1 VSRRHFS
8 IAVCCFAVLALH
20 GRAQEIVTPE
30 QALGRPV
37 GTDFQL
43 ADWEEVQAY
52 FTQLGDASPNMR
64 VQTVGTTT
72 EGRDLITAV
81 ISYPSNLDRLDE
93 LKANARRI
101 ADPRGIASDE
111 EAAALLDDSRL
122 FLFIT
127 CNIHSTEIASPEM
140 SMQLAY
146 ELATS
151 DAEPWASARREM
163 VIVLIPSVNPDGMD
177 RVVQWYRDIEGTP
190 YETAPLTELY
200 QRYAGHDNN
209 RDFFALSLKETQI
222 VTSLL
227 YQEWFPQIYWDVHQQ
242 RSNRERMFVPP
253 FRDPLNPNIDPE
265 IVGNIAAIGGRML
278 MDLTT
283 EGFSGVATGV
293 TYDMWWTGGNR
304 SVPYRH
310 NIVGLLTEA
319 ASVSLATPLY
329 FSKAD
334 LTGPGDIGAGYAPS
348 NRFPNPWPG
357 GWWRIGD
364 IVDYEMAAARSLLGT
379 LSREPRRWMRG
390 ALNVSQRAIAKGE
403 HDSPHAWLI
412 TTDNR
417 DRDAVKRLLETLMHG
432 GVEVQV
438 AEDEF
443 VADDL
448 TYPSGTL
455 VVRRAQPYGAYAKD
469 LLEVQRYPDGPAP
482 YDVSGWTLP
491 MLLGVRRVEAVRPL
505 TVATR
510 ALPTVDAALAALPA
524 AMPVALP
531 WPSVDGDDT
540 DGIRRLFR
548 ALSRDLPARLVTEA
562 PSDDPLGWWM
572 FTGDAG
578 RDASPDA
585 EPAAS
590 VDGEYGVEAVG
601 VTFPR
606 IGVYAPWTASM
617 DEGWLRWTLDY
628 CEVPYRRIRNEA
640 VRAGRLNDHLDV
652 LILPSVSPST
662 LRDGRAEG
670 DVFARFT
677 GGLEPEGTVAIE
689 EFVRAGGTLIACDQA
704 ADFAIALFGL
714 ELENAVGRGGDAF
727 KCPGSV
733 LRTVPASDSP
743 WTVGFPASQPVYFS
757 NSRAYAPKPGKEDP
771 KQGDDVVGEAL
782 LTYPKSGILLSGWA
796 RNAQRI
802 AGASAWRRLRI
813 GDGQVHLFGF
823 RPHYR
828 SWSQTTFKALFRA
841 ILLPAEPTAAE
852 FRSET
857 RLDAA
862 DEG

>member
-1 VSRRHFS
+1 MSRRAIRFAMWCLL
-8 IAVCCFAVLALH
+8 IVAVHA
-20 GRAQEIVTPE
+20 RAQDVITPE

-37 GTDFQL
+37 GTDFRL
-43 ADWEEVQAY
+43 ADWDEVRAY
-52 FTQLGDASPNMR
+52 FKQLSDASPNVR

-81 ISYPSNLDRLDE
+81 ISDPANLDRLDE

-111 EAAALLDDSRL
+111 EADALLGDSRL
-122 FLFIT
+122 FLFIS

-151 DAEPWASARREM
+151 DAEPWASARREL

-177 RVVQWYRDIEGTP
+177 RVVHWYRDIEGTP
-190 YETAPLTELY
+190 YETASLTELY

-209 RDFFALSLKETQI
+209 RDWFALSLKETQI

-227 YQEWFPQIYWDVHQQ
+227 YQEWFPQVYWDVHQQ
-242 RSNRERMFVPP
+242 RSDRERMFVPP

-278 MDLTT
+278 MDLTA

-319 ASVSLATPLY
+319 ASASLATPLY

-364 IVDYEMAAARSLLGT
+364 IVEYELAAARSLLGT
-379 LSREPRRWMRG
+379 LSREPERWLRG
-390 ALNVSQRAIAKGE
+390 ALNVSQRAIANGE

-417 DRDAVKRLLETLMHG
+417 DRDAVRRLLATLMHG
-432 GVEVQV
+432 GVDVEV
-438 AEDEF
+438 AEEEF

-448 TYPSGTL
+448 TYPAGTL

-469 LLEVQRYPDGPAP
+469 LMEVQRYPDGPAP

-491 MLLGVRRVEAVRPL
+491 MLLGVRRVEAVRAL
-505 TVATR
+505 TVETR
-510 ALPTVDAALAALPA
+510 ALRTVEAALAALPT
-524 AMPVALP
+524 PTPTELP

-540 DGIRRLFR
+540 DGTRRLFR
-548 ALSRDLPARLVTEA
+548 ALTRGLPARLVTEA
-562 PSDDPLGWWM
+562 PSDDALGQWV

-578 RDASPDA
+578 RDALPDA
-585 EPAAS
+585 GPATS
-590 VDGEYGVEAVG
+590 VDGEYSVEAVG

-652 LILPSVSPST
+652 LILPSVSSST

-670 DVFARFT
+670 DVFSRFT
-677 GGLEPEGTVAIE
+677 GGLEPEGSVAIE

-704 ADFAIALFGL
+704 ADFAIALFGM
-714 ELENAVGRGGDAF
+714 ELENAVGDGEDRF
-727 KCPGSV
+727 RCPGSI
-733 LRTVPASDSP
+733 LRTVPAPDSP

-757 NSRAYAPKPGKEDP
+757 NSRAYVPLPDATDP
-771 KQGDDVVGEAL
+771 DHGDDVVGEAL

-796 RNAQRI
+796 SNAKKI

-813 GDGQVHLFGF
+813 GDGQVHLLGF

-841 ILLPAEPTAAE
+841 ILLPAEPQVGSFTWHA
-852 FRSET
+852 R
-857 RLDAA
+857 DAA
-862 DEG
+862 GE